1 MDLSEYVLEPLRK
14 NQEIKRL
21 NARPQARKVKGA
33 EEALLSSDR
42 NLSLII
48 NTMPVLAWCAQ
59 ADGSVDFFNQRWL
72 DYTGF
77 SLSEARGWGWA
88 LAFHP
93 DDFDRLNDYW
103 RSHIISGEPCEIEAR
118 LRKFDGSYRWF
129 LFRGEPLRDESGAIV
144 KWYGTNTDIHRRKLA
159 EEQALRSEAFLAEA
173 QHLTRVGSFSWRVAT
188 GEIKWSEQLYR
199 IFEFDPGRPVTV
211 DLIGSR
217 YHPEDLES
225 LDDMIGRAH
234 AAATDLEYEYRLL
247 MPDGSIKF
255 LHLVAHASQDDE
267 GHLEY
272 VGAVQDVTQRQLSE
286 AALAKARAELAKVSS
301 VTSLGILTASIAHE
315 VNQPLSGI
323 LTNVATCLRM
333 LDCNPPNID
342 GARQTVH
349 RAIRDGS
356 RASDVITRLRT
367 LFSKKEVADE
377 FVDLNEATREVI
389 TLSLSELQR
398 NQVILQLEFAD
409 SLPTIK
415 GDRIQLQQVVLNL
428 VRNASE
434 AMSDVDDMPR
444 RLVIGTETDGS
455 QVRVRVQDSGIGFS
469 CEAAGRLFEP
479 FYTTKQDGMGIGLSV
494 SRSIIEAHHGKLWAT
509 PNDGPGVTFAFSIPC
524 EHDS

>member
-1 MDLSEYVLEPLRK
+1 
-14 NQEIKRL
+14 
-21 NARPQARKVKGA
+21 
-33 EEALLSSDR
+33 
-42 NLSLII
+42 
-48 NTMPVLAWCAQ
+48 
-59 ADGSVDFFNQRWL
+59 
-72 DYTGF
+72 
-77 SLSEARGWGWA
+77 
-88 LAFHP
+88 
-93 DDFDRLNDYW
+93 
-103 RSHIISGEPCEIEAR
+103 
-118 LRKFDGSYRWF
+118 
-129 LFRGEPLRDESGAIV
+129 
-144 KWYGTNTDIHRRKLA
+144 
-159 EEQALRSEAFLAEA
+159 
-173 QHLTRVGSFSWRVAT
+173 
-188 GEIKWSEQLYR
+188 
-199 IFEFDPGRPVTV
+199 
-211 DLIGSR
+211 
-217 YHPEDLES
+217 
-225 LDDMIGRAH
+225 MIGRAH
-234 AAATDLEYEYRLL
+234 VAATDLEYEYRLL

-455 QVRVRVQDSGIGFS
+455 HVRVRVQDSGIGFS
-469 CEAAGRLFEP
+469 CEACRPTVRAFLHDQARW
-479 FYTTKQDGMGIGLSV
+479 
-494 SRSIIEAHHGKLWAT
+494 HGDR
-509 PNDGPGVTFAFSIPC
+509 PVC
-524 EHDS
+524 